1 MELGRFIGV
10 KAESTQGQS
19 SGNRVRGNP
28 LKRVVATLALCSVFV
43 TSGIPFMS
51 SNVAHASNA
60 DQPRYVNI
68 LCDNWGVT
76 FDLTAPTKTSTN
88 VTNYEYAYSTTQAT
102 SEPTSFTAFS
112 PADAISPVS
121 VSWDTLGLPNGVLHY
136 FYLRAVFSDNTKSL
150 SWYQIVNGGSTSTR
164 HAGCT
169 VSGSSAVDV
178 TGLPSRPLSGMTATP
193 GDGSATVAF
202 SPGSDGGS
210 PITNYKYS
218 IDGVTYIALS
228 PASATSPIT
237 IPGLTNGVL
246 TTIYLKAVN
255 ANGDSPSARAVQ
267 VTPVAATV
275 APVAPVTTD
284 APATTVA
291 PTTTSSPSTK
301 PDLVASSD
309 SGYSDTDDITFDN
322 TPTISVSER
331 TNGYLVKVS
340 AVKDSKTVFCT
351 FVASPTVTSC
361 ALGKLT
367 DGVWSV
373 TSQQSKAGKTSPKS
387 PVLKI
392 TIDTVAPIVTAFSTT
407 AANGKKNAGEVVQ
420 IRATVNESII
430 PGGSVTATLDT
441 KAKVVVTQTAA
452 TTMEGSYVVNVGD
465 FSSDLTVDSFALK
478 LAPTDIAGNVM
489 KKTPIPQGQKNIS
502 GEKNIVISGKATSA
516 PVPTAPTTIAP
527 AVPVAPVV
535 DNNAPTVLECKT
547 ETSAKKSN
555 APVLVGEKLS
565 DGIIFNADSPK
576 LDATDKRELDRVAN
590 VMAQRGGLVLVSG
603 FARKNGIDSAEYLK
617 NLSLSRARNVSDYL
631 VAKGVRVSMRY
642 EGFGAVTKDIGTSVQ
657 RKVELRWL
665 DDSDKTAYVKKCVTP

>member
-19 SGNRVRGNP
+19 SGNRVRRNP
-28 LKRVVATLALCSVFV
+28 LMRVVATLALCSVFV

-60 DQPRYVNI
+60 DQPRYVNM

-76 FDLTAPTKTSTN
+76 FDLTAPTQTSPT

-169 VSGSSAVDV
+169 VSGSSAVVV

-255 ANGDSPSARAVQ
+255 ANGDSPSARAGQ
-267 VTPVAATV
+267 VTPVASSV
-275 APVAPVTTD
+275 AP
-284 APATTVA
+284 VA

-331 TNGYLVKVS
+331 TDGYLVKVA

-392 TIDTVAPIVTAFSTT
+392 TIDTVAPIVTTFSTT
-407 AANGKKNAGEVVQ
+407 AANGKKNVGDEVK

-441 KAKVVVTQTAA
+441 KAKVVVTQTAT
-452 TTMEGSYVVNVGD
+452 TTMEGSYIVNVGD

-489 KKTPIPQGQKNIS
+489 KKTPIPQGQKNI
-502 GEKNIVISGKATSA
+502 GGAKNIVISGKATSA
-516 PVPTAPTTIAP
+516 PATTAPTTIAP
-527 AVPVAPVV
+527 AVTVAPVPVAPVV

-555 APVLVGEKLS
+555 SPVLVGEKLS
-565 DGIIFNADSPK
+565 DGIIFDADSPK
-576 LDATDKRELDRVAN
+576 LDATDKRELDRVAT
-590 VMAQRGGLVLVSG
+590 VMAKRGGLVLVSG

-617 NLSLSRARNVSDYL
+617 NLSLKRARNVSDYL

-665 DDSDKTAYVKKCVTP
+665 DDSDKTAYVQKCVTP

>member
-1 MELGRFIGV
+1 MRGPHMELGRFIGV

-19 SGNRVRGNP
+19 SGNRVRRNP
-28 LKRVVATLALCSVFV
+28 LMRVVATLALCSVFV

-51 SNVAHASNA
+51 SNVASANGNT
-60 DQPRYVNI
+60 PLR
-68 LCDNWGVT
+68 
-76 FDLTAPTKTSTN
+76 PTNLSM
-88 VTNYEYAYSTTQAT
+88 SC
-102 SEPTSFTAFS
+102 S
-112 PADAISPVS
+112 DA
-121 VSWDTLGLPNGVLHY
+121 N
-136 FYLRAVFSDNTKSL
+136 NSL
-150 SWYQIVNGGSTSTR
+150 
-164 HAGCT
+164 
-169 VSGSSAVDV
+169 
-178 TGLPSRPLSGMTATP
+178 
-193 GDGSATVAF
+193 GSASITF
-202 SPGSDGGS
+202 TPGSDGGS

-218 IDGVTYIALS
+218 FDNITFTAFNPPTTTQPFVFDFTTYGRPLGQWTYVYLKAVNANGDGESNWGNVGGSNQQVRCLLGNGLPLRPLTGMTATPGDGSATIAFTPGSNGGSPITNYKYSIDGGVTYIALS
-228 PASATSPIT
+228 PANATSPLT
-237 IPGLTNGVL
+237 ISGLTNGVA
-246 TTIYLKAVN
+246 TTIYVKAVN
-255 ANGDSPSARAVQ
+255 ANGDSPTARTVT
-267 VTPVAATV
+267 VTPAASSV
-275 APVAPVTTD
+275 APVAPVTPA

-291 PTTTSSPSTK
+291 PPTTSSPSTK

-331 TNGYLVKVS
+331 TDSYLVKVA

-392 TIDTVAPIVTAFSTT
+392 TIDTVAPIVTTFSTT
-407 AANGKKNAGEVVQ
+407 AANGKKNVGDEVK

-441 KAKVVVTQTAA
+441 KAKVVVTQTAT
-452 TTMEGSYVVNVGD
+452 TTMEGSYIVNVGD

-489 KKTPIPQGQKNIS
+489 KKTPIPQGQKNI
-502 GEKNIVISGKATSA
+502 GGAKNIVISGKATSA
-516 PVPTAPTTIAP
+516 PATTAPTTIAP
-527 AVPVAPVV
+527 AVPVAPVPVAPVV

-555 APVLVGEKLS
+555 SPVLVGEKLS
-565 DGIIFNADSPK
+565 DGIIFDADSPK
-576 LDATDKRELDRVAN
+576 LDATDKRELDRVAT
-590 VMAQRGGLVLVSG
+590 VMAKRGGLVLVSG

-642 EGFGAVTKDIGTSVQ
+642 EGFGAVTKNIGTSVQ

-665 DDSDKTAYVKKCVTP
+665 DDSDKTAYVQKCVTP

>member
-10 KAESTQGQS
+10 KAESTRGQR
-19 SGNRVRGNP
+19 SGNRVRRNP
-28 LKRVVATLALCSVFV
+28 LMRVVATLALCSVFV

-60 DQPRYVNI
+60 DQPRYVNM

-76 FDLTAPTKTSTN
+76 FDLTAPTQTSPT

-169 VSGSSAVDV
+169 VSGSSAVVV

-267 VTPVAATV
+267 VTPVASSV
-275 APVAPVTTD
+275 AP
-284 APATTVA
+284 VA

-331 TNGYLVKVS
+331 TDGYLVKVA

-351 FVASPTVTSC
+351 FIASPTVTSC

-392 TIDTVAPIVTAFSTT
+392 TIDTVAPIVTTFSTT
-407 AANGKKNAGEVVQ
+407 AANGKKNVGDEVK

-452 TTMEGSYVVNVGD
+452 TTLEGSYIVNVGD

-489 KKTPIPQGQKNIS
+489 KKTPIPQGQKNI
-502 GEKNIVISGKATSA
+502 GGAKNIVISGKATSA
-516 PVPTAPTTIAP
+516 PATTAPTTIAP
-527 AVPVAPVV
+527 AVTVAPVPVAPVV

-555 APVLVGEKLS
+555 SPVLVGEKLS
-565 DGIIFNADSPK
+565 DGIIFDADSPK
-576 LDATDKRELDRVAN
+576 LDATDKRELDRVAT
-590 VMAQRGGLVLVSG
+590 VMAKRGGLVLVSG

-617 NLSLSRARNVSDYL
+617 NLSLKRARNVSDYL

-665 DDSDKTAYVKKCVTP
+665 DDSDKTAYVQKCVTP

>member
-19 SGNRVRGNP
+19 SGNRVRRNP
-28 LKRVVATLALCSVFV
+28 LMRVVATLALCSVFV

-60 DQPRYVNI
+60 DQPRYVNM

-76 FDLTAPTKTSTN
+76 FDLTAPTQTSPT

-169 VSGSSAVDV
+169 VSGSSAVVV

-255 ANGDSPSARAVQ
+255 ANGDSLSARAVQ
-267 VTPVAATV
+267 VTPVASSV
-275 APVAPVTTD
+275 AP
-284 APATTVA
+284 VA

-331 TNGYLVKVS
+331 TDGYLVKVA

-351 FVASPTVTSC
+351 FIASPTVTSC

-392 TIDTVAPIVTAFSTT
+392 TIDTVAPIVTTFSTT
-407 AANGKKNAGEVVQ
+407 AANGKKIVGDEVK

-452 TTMEGSYVVNVGD
+452 TTLEGSYIVNVGD

-478 LAPTDIAGNVM
+478 MAPTDIAGNVM
-489 KKTPIPQGQKNIS
+489 KKTPIPQGQKNI
-502 GEKNIVISGKATSA
+502 GGAKNIVISGKATSA
-516 PVPTAPTTIAP
+516 PATTAPTTIAP
-527 AVPVAPVV
+527 AVPVAPVPVAPVV

-555 APVLVGEKLS
+555 SPVLVGEKLS
-565 DGIIFNADSPK
+565 DGIIFDADSPK
-576 LDATDKRELDRVAN
+576 LDATDKRELDRVAT
-590 VMAQRGGLVLVSG
+590 VMAKRGGLVLVSG

-642 EGFGAVTKDIGTSVQ
+642 EGFGAVTKNIGTSVQ

-665 DDSDKTAYVKKCVTP
+665 DDSDKTAYVQKCVTP

>member
-1 MELGRFIGV
+1 MGGPHMELGRFIGV

-51 SNVAHASNA
+51 SNVASANGNT
-60 DQPRYVNI
+60 PLR
-68 LCDNWGVT
+68 
-76 FDLTAPTKTSTN
+76 PTNLSM
-88 VTNYEYAYSTTQAT
+88 SC
-102 SEPTSFTAFS
+102 S
-112 PADAISPVS
+112 DA
-121 VSWDTLGLPNGVLHY
+121 N
-136 FYLRAVFSDNTKSL
+136 NSL
-150 SWYQIVNGGSTSTR
+150 
-164 HAGCT
+164 
-169 VSGSSAVDV
+169 
-178 TGLPSRPLSGMTATP
+178 
-193 GDGSATVAF
+193 GSASITF
-202 SPGSDGGS
+202 TPGSDGGS

-218 IDGVTYIALS
+218 FDNITFTAFNPPTTTQPFVFDFTTYGRPLGQWTYIYLKAVNANGDGESNWGNVGGSNSQVGCLIGNGLPSRPLTGMTATPGDGSASVVFTPGSNGGSPITNYKYSIDGGVTYTALS

-246 TTIYLKAVN
+246 TTIYIKAVN
-255 ANGDSPSARAVQ
+255 ANGDSPTARTVT
-267 VTPVAATV
+267 VTPVASSVT
-275 APVAPVTTD
+275 PV

-392 TIDTVAPIVTAFSTT
+392 TIDTVAPIVTTFSTT
-407 AANGKKNAGEVVQ
+407 AANGKKNVGDEVK

-430 PGGSVTATLDT
+430 PGGSVTASLDT

-452 TTMEGSYVVNVGD
+452 TTLEGSYIVNVGD

-478 LAPTDIAGNVM
+478 LAPTDIAGNIM
-489 KKTPIPQGQKNIS
+489 KKTPLPQGQKNI
-502 GEKNIVISGKATSA
+502 GGAKNIVISGKATSA
-516 PVPTAPTTIAP
+516 PVTTTPTTIAP
-527 AVPVAPVV
+527 AVPVAPVPVAPVV

-555 APVLVGEKLS
+555 SPVLVGEKLS
-565 DGIIFNADSPK
+565 DGIIFDADSPK
-576 LDATDKRELDRVAN
+576 LDATDKRELDRVAT
-590 VMAQRGGLVLVSG
+590 VMAKRGGLVLVSG

-642 EGFGAVTKDIGTSVQ
+642 EGFGAVTKNIGTSVQ

-665 DDSDKTAYVKKCVTP
+665 DDSDKTAYVQKCVTP

>member
-1 MELGRFIGV
+1 MKGSRMNLGRFIGIKEV
-10 KAESTQGQS
+10 LSQS
-19 SGNRVRGNP
+19 QGNRT
-28 LKRVVATLALCSVFV
+28 RVGSSLLLRVAATIAVCGVFV
-43 TSGIPFMS
+43 TSGVPLMS
-51 SNVAHASNA
+51 SHVASANGNTPLRPTNFNGSCGDA
-60 DQPRYVNI
+60 YDS
-68 LCDNWGVT
+68 WGQLSLT
-76 FDLTAPTKTSTN
+76 FTPGSDGGSPI
-88 VTNYEYAYSTTQAT
+88 TNYEYSLDNITWTAINPPTTTQPLVFNYTALNIPP
-102 SEPTSFTAFS
+102 PTASISIRAVNANGPGESSYGHPSGSNSRGTCTLS
-112 PADAISPVS
+112 P
-121 VSWDTLGLPNGVLHY
+121 GLP
-136 FYLRAVFSDNTKSL
+136 
-150 SWYQIVNGGSTSTR
+150 
-164 HAGCT
+164 HA
-169 VSGSSAVDV
+169 
-178 TGLPSRPLSGMTATP
+178 PITATASP
-193 GDGSATVAF
+193 LDGSASIAF
-202 SPGSDGGS
+202 ERGSNGGS

-218 IDGVTYIALS
+218 IDGGVTYIALN
-228 PASATSPIT
+228 PANATSPLI

-246 TTIYLKAVN
+246 TTIHLIAVN
-255 ANGDSPSARAVQ
+255 ANGDTYRPSRYAKTVT
-267 VTPVAATV
+267 VTPAATSV
-275 APVAPVTTD
+275 APVAPVTTV
-284 APATTVA
+284 APAIT
-291 PTTTSSPSTK
+291 SPSTK

-331 TNGYLVKVS
+331 TNGYLVKVA

-392 TIDTVAPIVTAFSTT
+392 TIDTVAPIVTTFSTT
-407 AANGKKNAGEVVQ
+407 AANGKKNVGDEVK

-489 KKTPIPQGQKNIS
+489 KKTPIPQGQKNI
-502 GEKNIVISGKATSA
+502 GGAKDIVISGKATSA

-535 DNNAPTVLECKT
+535 DNNAPTVLECRT

-555 APVLVGEKLS
+555 SPVLVGEKLS

-617 NLSLSRARNVSDYL
+617 NLSLKRARNVSDYL

>member
-19 SGNRVRGNP
+19 SGNRVRRNP
-28 LKRVVATLALCSVFV
+28 LMRVVATLALCGVFV

-60 DQPRYVNI
+60 DQPQYEDIHCLNEGI
-68 LCDNWGVT
+68 T
-76 FDLTAPTKTSTN
+76 FYFKAPTQTSPT

-112 PADAISPVS
+112 PADATSPVS
-121 VSWDTLGLPNGVLHY
+121 ISWDALGLPSGVLHY

-169 VSGSSAVDV
+169 VSGSSAVV
-178 TGLPSRPLSGMTATP
+178 ITGLPSRPLSGMTATP

-275 APVAPVTTD
+275 APV

-407 AANGKKNAGEVVQ
+407 AANGKKNAGEEVQ

-489 KKTPIPQGQKNIS
+489 KKTPIPQGQKNI
-502 GEKNIVISGKATSA
+502 GGAKNIVISGKATSA

-617 NLSLSRARNVSDYL
+617 NLSLKRARNVSDYL

>member
-1 MELGRFIGV
+1 
-10 KAESTQGQS
+10 
-19 SGNRVRGNP
+19 
-28 LKRVVATLALCSVFV
+28 
-43 TSGIPFMS
+43 
-51 SNVAHASNA
+51 
-60 DQPRYVNI
+60 
-68 LCDNWGVT
+68 
-76 FDLTAPTKTSTN
+76 
-88 VTNYEYAYSTTQAT
+88 
-102 SEPTSFTAFS
+102 
-112 PADAISPVS
+112 
-121 VSWDTLGLPNGVLHY
+121 
-136 FYLRAVFSDNTKSL
+136 
-150 SWYQIVNGGSTSTR
+150 
-164 HAGCT
+164 
-169 VSGSSAVDV
+169 
-178 TGLPSRPLSGMTATP
+178 MTATP

-267 VTPVAATV
+267 VTPVASSV
-275 APVAPVTTD
+275 APV

-351 FVASPTVTSC
+351 FIASPTVTSC
-361 ALGKLT
+361 ALGKLA

-373 TSQQSKAGKTSPKS
+373 TSQQSKAGVTSPKS

-407 AANGKKNAGEVVQ
+407 AANGKKNVGEEVQ

-430 PGGSVTATLDT
+430 PGGSLTATLDS

-452 TTMEGSYVVNVGD
+452 TTLEGTYVVKVGD
-465 FSSDLTVDSFALK
+465 FSDDLTVDSFVLK
-478 LAPTDIAGNVM
+478 SAPTDIAGNIM
-489 KKTPIPQGQKNIS
+489 KKTPIPQGQKNI
-502 GEKNIVISGKATSA
+502 GGAKNIVISGKATSA

-527 AVPVAPVV
+527 AVPVAPVPVAPVV

-547 ETSAKKSN
+547 ETSAKKSDS
-555 APVLVGEKLS
+555 PVLVGEKLS

-576 LDATDKRELDRVAN
+576 LDATDKRELDRVAT
-590 VMAQRGGLVLVSG
+590 VMAKRGGLVLVSG

-617 NLSLSRARNVSDYL
+617 NLSLSRARNVSNYL

-665 DDSDKTAYVKKCVTP
+665 DDSDKTAYVQKCVTP

>member
-1 MELGRFIGV
+1 VELGRFIGINE
-10 KAESTQGQS
+10 ALSQS
-19 SGNRVRGNP
+19 QGNRI
-28 LKRVVATLALCSVFV
+28 RVGRSRLLRVAATIALCGVFV

-51 SNVAHASNA
+51 RHVASANGSPPLRPTNFSGNCSDA
-60 DQPRYVNI
+60 YDSSGQFSLTFTPGF
-68 LCDNWGVT
+68 DNGSPITNYQYSFDNVT
-76 FDLTAPTKTSTN
+76 FT
-88 VTNYEYAYSTTQAT
+88 E
-102 SEPTSFTAFS
+102 FS
-112 PADAISPVS
+112 PATTTQPFVFNF
-121 VSWDTLGLPNGVLHY
+121 TTYNRPLGQLTRVY
-136 FYLRAVFSDNTKSL
+136 IRAVNA
-150 SWYQIVNGGSTSTR
+150 NGPGESNGDAGGTITLV
-164 HAGCT
+164 GCT
-169 VSGSSAVDV
+169 IGS
-178 TGLPSRPLSGMTATP
+178 GLPSRPLTGMTATA
-193 GDGSATVAF
+193 GDGLASIEFTR
-202 SPGSDGGS
+202 GSNGGS

-218 IDGVTYIALS
+218 IDEGATYIALN
-228 PASATSPIT
+228 PANATSPLT
-237 IPGLTNGVL
+237 IPGLTNGVA
-246 TTIYLKAVN
+246 TTIYVKAVN
-255 ANGDSPSARAVQ
+255 ANGDSPTARTVT
-267 VTPVAATV
+267 VTPAATSV
-275 APVAPVTTD
+275 APVAPVTTV
-284 APATTVA
+284 APAIT
-291 PTTTSSPSTK
+291 SPSTK

-331 TNGYLVKVS
+331 TNGYLVKVA

-392 TIDTVAPIVTAFSTT
+392 TIDTVAPIVTTFSTT
-407 AANGKKNAGEVVQ
+407 AANGKKNVGDEVK

-478 LAPTDIAGNVM
+478 LAPTDIAGNIM
-489 KKTPIPQGQKNIS
+489 KKTPVPQGVKNI
-502 GEKNIVISGKATSA
+502 GGAKNIVISGKATSA

-547 ETSAKKSN
+547 ETSTKKSN
-555 APVLVGEKLS
+555 PPVLVGEKLS

-617 NLSLSRARNVSDYL
+617 NLSLKRARNVSDYL

>member
-19 SGNRVRGNP
+19 SGNRVRRNP
-28 LKRVVATLALCSVFV
+28 LMRVVATLALCSVFV

-60 DQPRYVNI
+60 DQPRYVNM

-76 FDLTAPTKTSTN
+76 FDLTAPTQTSPT

-169 VSGSSAVDV
+169 VSGSSAVVV

-218 IDGVTYIALS
+218 IDEGKTYIALS

-267 VTPVAATV
+267 VTPVASSV
-275 APVAPVTTD
+275 AP
-284 APATTVA
+284 VA

-331 TNGYLVKVS
+331 TDGYLVKVA

-392 TIDTVAPIVTAFSTT
+392 TIDTVAPIVTTFSTT
-407 AANGKKNAGEVVQ
+407 AANGKKNVGDEVK

-441 KAKVVVTQTAA
+441 KAKVVVTQTAT
-452 TTMEGSYVVNVGD
+452 TTMEGSYIVNVGD

-489 KKTPIPQGQKNIS
+489 KKTPIPQGQKNI
-502 GEKNIVISGKATSA
+502 GGAKNIVISGKATSA
-516 PVPTAPTTIAP
+516 PATTAPTTIAP
-527 AVPVAPVV
+527 AVPVAPVPVAPVV

-555 APVLVGEKLS
+555 SPVLVGEKLS
-565 DGIIFNADSPK
+565 DGIIFDADSPK
-576 LDATDKRELDRVAN
+576 LDATDKRELDRVAT
-590 VMAQRGGLVLVSG
+590 VMAKRGGLVLVSG

-617 NLSLSRARNVSDYL
+617 NLSLKRARNVSDYL

-642 EGFGAVTKDIGTSVQ
+642 EGFGAVTKNIGTSVQ

-665 DDSDKTAYVKKCVTP
+665 DDSDKTAYVQKCVTP

>member
-19 SGNRVRGNP
+19 SGNPVRRNP
-28 LKRVVATLALCSVFV
+28 LMRVVATLALCGVFV
-43 TSGIPFMS
+43 TSGIPFVP
-51 SNVAHASNA
+51 SNAAHASNA
-60 DQPRYVNI
+60 DQPQYEDIHCLNEGI
-68 LCDNWGVT
+68 T
-76 FDLTAPTKTSTN
+76 FYFKAPTQMSPT
-88 VTNYEYAYSTTQAT
+88 VTNYEYAYSTTQVT

-112 PADAISPVS
+112 PADATSPVS
-121 VSWDTLGLPNGVLHY
+121 ISWDALGLPSGILHY

-150 SWYQIVNGGSTSTR
+150 SWYRIVNGGSTSTR
-164 HAGCT
+164 HASCT
-169 VSGSSAVDV
+169 VGGSSAVVV

-218 IDGVTYIALS
+218 IDEGKTYIALS

-275 APVAPVTTD
+275 APVAP
-284 APATTVA
+284 
-291 PTTTSSPSTK
+291 TTTSSPSTK

-331 TNGYLVKVS
+331 TDGYLVKVA

-392 TIDTVAPIVTAFSTT
+392 TIDTVAPIVTTFSTT
-407 AANGKKNAGEVVQ
+407 AANGKKNVGDEVK

-452 TTMEGSYVVNVGD
+452 TTLEGSYIVNVGD

-489 KKTPIPQGQKNIS
+489 KKTPIPQGQKNI
-502 GEKNIVISGKATSA
+502 GGAKNIVISGKATSA
-516 PVPTAPTTIAP
+516 PATTAPTTIAP

-555 APVLVGEKLS
+555 SPVLVGEKLS
-565 DGIIFNADSPK
+565 DGIIFDADSPK
-576 LDATDKRELDRVAN
+576 LDATDKRELDRVAT
-590 VMAQRGGLVLVSG
+590 VMAKRGGLVLVSG

-642 EGFGAVTKDIGTSVQ
+642 EGFGAVTKNIGTSVQ

-665 DDSDKTAYVKKCVTP
+665 DDSDKTAYVQKCVTP

>member
-1 MELGRFIGV
+1 
-10 KAESTQGQS
+10 
-19 SGNRVRGNP
+19 
-28 LKRVVATLALCSVFV
+28 
-43 TSGIPFMS
+43 
-51 SNVAHASNA
+51 
-60 DQPRYVNI
+60 
-68 LCDNWGVT
+68 
-76 FDLTAPTKTSTN
+76 
-88 VTNYEYAYSTTQAT
+88 
-102 SEPTSFTAFS
+102 
-112 PADAISPVS
+112 
-121 VSWDTLGLPNGVLHY
+121 
-136 FYLRAVFSDNTKSL
+136 
-150 SWYQIVNGGSTSTR
+150 
-164 HAGCT
+164 
-169 VSGSSAVDV
+169 
-178 TGLPSRPLSGMTATP
+178 
-193 GDGSATVAF
+193 
-202 SPGSDGGS
+202 
-210 PITNYKYS
+210 
-218 IDGVTYIALS
+218 
-228 PASATSPIT
+228 
-237 IPGLTNGVL
+237 
-246 TTIYLKAVN
+246 
-255 ANGDSPSARAVQ
+255 
-267 VTPVAATV
+267 
-275 APVAPVTTD
+275 
-284 APATTVA
+284 
-291 PTTTSSPSTK
+291 
-301 PDLVASSD
+301 LVASSD

-331 TNGYLVKVS
+331 TNGYLVKVA

-392 TIDTVAPIVTAFSTT
+392 TIDTVAPIVTTFSTT
-407 AANGKKNAGEVVQ
+407 AANGKKNVGDEVK

-489 KKTPIPQGQKNIS
+489 KKTPIPQGQKNI
-502 GEKNIVISGKATSA
+502 GGAKNIVISGKATSA

-535 DNNAPTVLECKT
+535 DNNAPTVLECRT

-555 APVLVGEKLS
+555 SPVLVGEKLS

-617 NLSLSRARNVSDYL
+617 NLSLKRARNVSDYL